1 VGTSA
6 RTLTSERQWKMIVG
20 CFRMTRR
27 IWNKNRTISLVLLLQ
42 PCYFYIDYSSIL
54 LFCTMW
60 YFSFDIFIIYIYYSF
75 ILLFL
80 YFGGNMILWLYFY
93 WILMIIYLFKV
104 GNINI
109 LIYFF
114 FTCFYRFAGVL
125 NLHKENTTYACK
137 FGWFFSLY
145 FGYS

>member
-1 VGTSA
+1 
-6 RTLTSERQWKMIVG
+6 
-20 CFRMTRR
+20 MTRR

-60 YFSFDIFIIYIYYSF
+60 YFSFDIFIIYIDYSF

-114 FTCFYRFAGVL
+114 YMFLQICGGFEPPQRKYDL
-125 NLHKENTTYACK
+125 CL
-137 FGWFFSLY
+137 
-145 FGYS
+145 